1 MVWDVIERHDVVCR
15 LCLGSKPLQESHII
29 PRWIWKP
36 LKADE
41 GWFYG
46 LFSEQ
51 DSPERKLQDGPKEL
65 LLCWDC
71 EQQIGKYERY
81 VRQLLYGKPEEG
93 DTGLQKERFDD
104 GIRLSGIDY
113 TRFKLFQLSLIWRM
127 HESSLDMFK
136 VVGLGDHAERIR
148 KMLHEKRPGRPYE
161 YGCFLG
167 GVLEKPG
174 KPLDN
179 LVFGP
184 DIGRFQGQLCYRIIM
199 SGLIWRFVVSS
210 NSNELPSR
218 KFFIDQEG
226 VLIVPLK
233 LWSEMDF
240 FGRRARQFRTKGI
253 I

>member
-1 MVWDVIERHDVVCR
+1 MACR
-15 LCLGSKPLQESHII
+15 LCLRDEPLQKSHII
-29 PRWIWKP
+29 PKWIWKP

-46 LFSEQ
+46 LYNEQ
-51 DSPERKLQDGPKEL
+51 DSPEHRLQDGPKEL

-93 DTGLQKERFDD
+93 DIGLRKERFED
-104 GIRLSGIDY
+104 GIILSGIDY
-113 TRFKLFQLSLIWRM
+113 TPFKLFQLSLIWRM

-136 VVGLGDHAERIR
+136 VVALGDHAERIR
-148 KMLHEKRPGRPYE
+148 RMLDEKRPGNPHE

-167 GVLEKPG
+167 GVLEKPD

-179 LVFGP
+179 IVFGP
-184 DIGRFQGQLCYRIIM
+184 DKDRFQKQRCYRIIM
-199 SGLIWRFVVSS
+199 SGLIWTFIVSS
-210 NSNELPSR
+210 NADELPSR
-218 KFFIDQEG
+218 KYFIDLQGE
-226 VLIVPLK
+226 LIIPFK
-233 LWSEMDF
+233 LWREMEF
-240 FGRRARQFRTKGI
+240 FGKLAKQFRKKGI